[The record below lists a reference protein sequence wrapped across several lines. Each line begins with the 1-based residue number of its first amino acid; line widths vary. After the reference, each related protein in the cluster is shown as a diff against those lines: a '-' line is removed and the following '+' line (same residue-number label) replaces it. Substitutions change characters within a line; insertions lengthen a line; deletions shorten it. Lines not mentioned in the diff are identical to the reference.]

1 MRRLAAAPAHA
12 LAPLLLAVLGMLGGC
27 DLLGIEGASVV
38 AARHEAEG
46 KAIGA
51 ACRHAGRAIEDCYV
65 LNRKADK
72 GAVFAGWREMNDYM
86 RENKID
92 AVAPQLGA
100 QTAAGVANTA
110 GSRIAPTDRP
120 APQPAA
126 KTEAKVE
133 TKIDAKPGATAH
145 AS

>member
-86 RENKID
+86 TENKLEV
-92 AVAPQLGA
+92 VAPTLPPPGA
-100 QTAAGVANTA
+100 PAPVTAAVDDEGDA
-110 GSRIAPTDRP
+110 APS
-120 APQPAA
+120 A
-126 KTEAKVE
+126 KSKR
-133 TKIDAKPGATAH
+133 H
-145 AS
+145 